1 MSAKGKERKGN
12 MKVALSQY
20 EKKEKTTTTKKKNNC
35 DQGDSQTNAFFS
47 TTSVNKSGTWLENV
61 LRVKSG

>member
-1 MSAKGKERKGN
+1 

-20 EKKEKTTTTKKKNNC
+20 EKKEKTTTTKKKKNNC
-35 DQGDSQTNAFFS
+35 DKEDCQTNASFS
-47 TTSVNKSGTWLENV
+47 TTSVNKSGTWLENI

>member
-1 MSAKGKERKGN
+1 
-12 MKVALSQY
+12 MKVAQSQY

-35 DQGDSQTNAFFS
+35 DKGDCQTNASFS
-47 TTSVNKSGTWLENV
+47 TTSVNKSGTWLENI

>member
-1 MSAKGKERKGN
+1 

-35 DQGDSQTNAFFS
+35 DQGDCQTNASFS
-47 TTSVNKSGTWLENV
+47 TTSVNKSGTWLENI
-61 LRVKSG
+61 LQVKSG